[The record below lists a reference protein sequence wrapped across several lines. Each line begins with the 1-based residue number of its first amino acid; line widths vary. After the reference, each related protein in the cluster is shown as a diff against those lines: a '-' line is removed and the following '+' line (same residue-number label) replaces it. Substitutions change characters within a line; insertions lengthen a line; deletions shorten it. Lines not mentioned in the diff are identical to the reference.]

1 MSGTYY
7 DIIQDFKELLVDY
20 LDNIFAIHNHKMSLQ
35 LQGINVISRPGNKL
49 ESSTAT
55 GYILEE
61 YAIAALSDYTKHKQ
75 NSKLLV
81 LPAESAHASYDCYCI
96 YKGIKFIINFKCAK
110 GVNDGV
116 AAIGKLVEDYCKS
129 ESLPKSYVVVKIC
142 YDFDGEANDRHISI
156 KGYDTYA
163 LEEVDFSA
171 GHKQD
176 KRSWS
181 GTSDLNAGRL
191 QISDSFRRKH
201 TAMPENVSYEN
212 TCRQLLAIR
221 DTNLARDNQVR

>member
-96 YKGIKFIINFKCAK
+96 YKGIK
-110 GVNDGV
+110 V
-116 AAIGKLVEDYCKS
+116 
-129 ESLPKSYVVVKIC
+129 SL
-142 YDFDGEANDRHISI
+142 R
-156 KGYDTYA
+156 
-163 LEEVDFSA
+163 
-171 GHKQD
+171 
-176 KRSWS
+176 
-181 GTSDLNAGRL
+181 
-191 QISDSFRRKH
+191 
-201 TAMPENVSYEN
+201 
-212 TCRQLLAIR
+212 
-221 DTNLARDNQVR
+221 

>member
-1 MSGTYY
+1 M
-7 DIIQDFKELLVDY
+7 
-20 LDNIFAIHNHKMSLQ
+20 
-35 LQGINVISRPGNKL
+35 
-49 ESSTAT
+49 
-55 GYILEE
+55 
-61 YAIAALSDYTKHKQ
+61 
-75 NSKLLV
+75 
-81 LPAESAHASYDCYCI
+81 
-96 YKGIKFIINFKCAK
+96 
-110 GVNDGV
+110 
-116 AAIGKLVEDYCKS
+116 VEDYCKS

-163 LEEVDFSA
+163 IEEVDFSA